1 MDTFDERIQCG
12 LARIPLR
19 YRCHSDTVLYR
30 NVTPHTVTSGAE
42 QGRADRRQAPRSRDP
57 ASARLVQTRTGKLSA
72 RFWTLAHAAAAPP
85 ACCAQNQTPAEHVHS
100 I

>member
-1 MDTFDERIQCG
+1 MDTFDERIQRG
-12 LARIPLR
+12 LERIPLQVSQ
-19 YRCHSDTVLYR
+19 CKAVTLLQCTV
-30 NVTPHTVTSGAE
+30 PHTVTSGAE

-85 ACCAQNQTPAEHVHS
+85 ACCAQNQIPAEHVHS